1 MSSVEPSGSARPLRG
16 VAFGM
21 FGLAAIALVVG
32 VMSLT
37 SGENSLAEQSNPPAT
52 SSSDATAGESTDE
65 DVTDPTEGDA
75 GGSDDGDSEGS
86 TDDSEG
92 SADAEDPADG
102 PDSGTGGGEDG
113 DSGAGGSDAEL
124 GSPSTDTPLRI
135 FNNSTIRGLAADA
148 AEDFEEAGW
157 DVAEVE
163 NYSAGIIETT
173 TAYYRPGTA
182 EEGAAG
188 EIGSAF
194 GIRVEPRFD
203 GIADLGPGVVL
214 IVTND
219 YGSTTVDPK

>member
-16 VAFGM
+16 VAFGL
-21 FGLAAIALVVG
+21 FGLAAIALVIG

-37 SGENSLAEQSNPPAT
+37 SGESSLAEQNSTTSVPAPPP
-52 SSSDATAGESTDE
+52 DPSTDAA
-65 DVTDPTEGDA
+65 DPSQGGV
-75 GGSDDGDSEGS
+75 GGSGDD
-86 TDDSEG
+86 
-92 SADAEDPADG
+92 A
-102 PDSGTGGGEDG
+102 EDG
-113 DSGAGGSDAEL
+113 DSDAADDADGSGEGTDAGGDDGSDGGDAEL

-148 AEDFEEAGW
+148 AEDFEGAGW
-157 DVAEVE
+157 EVAEVE

-203 GIADLGPGVVL
+203 GIADLGPGVIL

-219 YGSTTVDPK
+219 YGSTEVDPK